1 MMVICFL
8 IHIITVL
15 YIELLFTFQ
24 MLICVHHTDKSKQMF
39 RVRMRE
45 WHRLMNWWL
54 YLFNWTQAM
63 LIFFH
68 DLDHIAQCTCSSL
81 FFVLMYV
88 SRFCD
93 HSAWCVEYPGAWYF
107 YYLLLLFLIRIG
119 LPIYRGGFP
128 RYNSLDNILNPRPS
142 LPLSAITRDP
152 FWYDL
157 GDVGLRPFGAHI
169 PSNDLPSY
177 LRESYLSPI
186 KRRYLW
192 TKHPIRP
199 FGKFI
204 FMLSS
209 QSNFY

>member
-1 MMVICFL
+1 MAHPISMI
-8 IHIITVL
+8 
-15 YIELLFTFQ
+15 LLFP
-24 MLICVHHTDKSKQMF
+24 
-39 RVRMRE
+39 
-45 WHRLMNWWL
+45 
-54 YLFNWTQAM
+54 
-63 LIFFH
+63 
-68 DLDHIAQCTCSSL
+68 
-81 FFVLMYV
+81 
-88 SRFCD
+88 RFTIP
-93 HSAWCVEYPGAWYF
+93 Y
-107 YYLLLLFLIRIG
+107 IG

-199 FGKFI
+199 FGKFSFKWISQQNFCWMICDCKI
-204 FMLSS
+204 FYIYISNLFQRISCKEDILSIL
-209 QSNFY
+209 